1 MKGDERVV
9 KKLDDLLCDELTA
22 IMQYMVH
29 SEMCANWGY
38 HRLHK
43 AVEKRAMQEMQ
54 HAEQLITRILFLEGT
69 PTVSRLNPI
78 HIGADVPKQFQ
89 ADLDAEMRASV
100 AYNDVIRITGDAND
114 GATRELLESI
124 LKDEDAHI
132 DWIEEQLDQI
142 EQLGTPLY
150 LSTQTVAS

>member
-1 MKGDERVV
+1 MKGEERVV

-22 IMQYMVH
+22 INQYMVH

-38 HRLHK
+38 ARLHQV
-43 AVEKRAMQEMQ
+43 VEKRAMQEMH
-54 HAEQLITRILFLEGT
+54 HAEKLITRILFLEGT

-78 HIGADVPKQFQ
+78 HIGADVPKQIQ
-89 ADLDAEMRASV
+89 SDLDAEMRASI
-100 AYNDVIRITGDAND
+100 AYNDAIRITSEAND

-132 DWIEEQLDQI
+132 DWLEEQLDQLA
-142 EQLGTPLY
+142 QLGVPLY
-150 LSTQTVAS
+150 LSTQTVA